1 MFGVAITAMISA
13 IVMILMVLLIR
24 YIAGKQISKIA
35 FMLIWAI
42 ITLRLLIPI
51 ELTSNISIWNL
62 MNNRTYE
69 NPQAS
74 PYYTIQNLSWFNILI
89 GIWILGV
96 IVFGLYFFINHIR
109 FRKNIR
115 DAIPVMNAYV
125 LEWQKY
131 NSTFRPL
138 EIKQSDKI
146 SSPLTFGVFKPVI
159 ILPDIIELYEE
170 EELKHILTHE
180 YVHIR
185 RFDYIS
191 KLVLAATLSIHWF
204 NPFVWLMYI
213 LANRDI
219 ELSCDEIVL
228 KALDKKSSANYAMTL
243 INAADNQNQLV
254 MTHSEEAMAHS
265 NKAMLYSGFAKHALE
280 ERVKAILET
289 KKKSNIGAT
298 VAIVLTV
305 ATLFVF
311 AGPVAARINYFVGL
325 TDAGTLFING
335 QEIDLNNYRNE
346 HGTPIVIMPGAR
358 VD

>member
-1 MFGVAITAMISA
+1 MFGVFITAMISA
-13 IVMILMVLLIR
+13 IVMIVVVLLIR

-42 ITLRLLIPI
+42 ITLRLLIPV

-62 MNNRTYE
+62 VNHQTYVGG
-69 NPQAS
+69 QTL
-74 PYYTIQNLSWFNILI
+74 PYYYTLRSLSWFNLLL
-89 GIWILGV
+89 GIWLLGV
-96 IVFGLYFFINHIR
+96 VAFSLYFFINHMR
-109 FRKNIR
+109 FRRNIR
-115 DAIPVMNAYV
+115 DATPVVHEYI
-125 LEWQKY
+125 LEWQKH
-131 NSTFRPL
+131 NSTFRPM
-138 EIKQSDKI
+138 EIKQSEKI
-146 SSPLTFGVFKPVI
+146 SSPLTFGIFKPTI

-170 EELKHILTHE
+170 EELKHILAHE

-204 NPFVWLMYI
+204 NPFVWLMYM

-228 KALDKKSSANYAMTL
+228 KALDKKSSATYAMTL
-243 INAADNQNQLV
+243 INAADSQNQL
-254 MTHSEEAMAHS
+254 
-265 NKAMLYSGFAKHALE
+265 AMLHSGFAKHALE

-305 ATLFVF
+305 MTLFVF

-325 TDAGTLFING
+325 TDDGRLLING
-335 QEIDLNNYRNE
+335 QEIDLNQYRNE
-346 HGTPIVIMPGAR
+346 EGTPIVIMPGAS
-358 VD
+358 VE

>member
-1 MFGVAITAMISA
+1 
-13 IVMILMVLLIR
+13 
-24 YIAGKQISKIA
+24 
-35 FMLIWAI
+35 MLIWTI

-51 ELTSNISIWNL
+51 ELISNISIWSLIYNP
-62 MNNRTYE
+62 TYAQ
-69 NPQAS
+69 PQTT
-74 PYYTIQNLSWFNILI
+74 PTETIQNLSWFNMIL
-89 GIWILGV
+89 GIWIVGA
-96 IVFGLYFFINHIR
+96 IASGLYFFVNHIR

-115 DAIPVMNAYV
+115 DAVPVTNEYV
-125 LEWQKY
+125 LEWQRY
-131 NSTFRPL
+131 NSTFRPIK
-138 EIKQSDKI
+138 IKQSEKI
-146 SSPLTFGVFKPVI
+146 NSPLTYGIFKPTI

-170 EELKHILTHE
+170 EELKHILAHE

-191 KLVLAATLSIHWF
+191 KIALAATLSIHWF

-243 INAADNQNQLV
+243 INAADSQNQL
-254 MTHSEEAMAHS
+254 
-265 NKAMLYSGFAKHALE
+265 AMLHSGFAKHALE

-289 KKKSNIGAT
+289 KKKSNISAT
-298 VAIVLTV
+298 FAIVLTV
-305 ATLFVF
+305 MILFVF

-325 TDAGTLFING
+325 TDDGRLFING
-335 QEIDLNNYRNE
+335 QEIDLNDYRNE
-346 HGTPIVIMPGAR
+346 HGTPIIIMPDAI